1 MINLDISNINNDD
14 DNNNNSFRNYIK
26 GELNINFWTT
36 NGSIKKSRRKFK
48 TLLNQLKV
56 ETQYAK
62 AYQIKGAFG
71 NIYSTPWPWQERKV
85 P

>member
-48 TLLNQLKV
+48 TLLN
-56 ETQYAK
+56 
-62 AYQIKGAFG
+62 
-71 NIYSTPWPWQERKV
+71 
-85 P
+85 